1 MIRSSAPWKN
11 PQILVALACVFLCG
25 AVSGA
30 LVYRAASQ
38 SVKAV
43 SWNESNKDVTL
54 KRLQKELSLTPEQ
67 TAEIETVLD
76 DFTMYYQNAFLTW
89 RAHRQMLQAQMD
101 EVRATGKSRMDQLL
115 TEEQRKKFNR
125 IMSDFRERQIR

>member
-76 DFTMYYQNAFLTW
+76 DFTMYYQ
-89 RAHRQMLQAQMD
+89 MLQAQMD
-101 EVRATGKSRMDQLL
+101 EVRATGKSRIDQLL
-115 TEEQRKKFNR
+115 TEEQRKRFNR

>member
-1 MIRSSAPWKN
+1 MTRSSAPWKN
-11 PQILVALACVFLCG
+11 PQILVTLALVFLCG
-25 AVSGA
+25 GVAGA
-30 LVYRAASQ
+30 LVYRVASQ

-54 KRLQKELSLTPEQ
+54 KRLQKELNLTPEQ

-76 DFTMYYQNAFLTW
+76 DFTMYYQ
-89 RAHRQMLQAQMD
+89 MLQAQMD
-101 EVRATGKSRMDQLL
+101 EVRATGKSRIDQLL
-115 TEEQRKKFNR
+115 TEEQRKRFNR

>member
-1 MIRSSAPWKN
+1 
-11 PQILVALACVFLCG
+11 
-25 AVSGA
+25 
-30 LVYRAASQ
+30 LVYRVASQ

-54 KRLQKELSLTPEQ
+54 KRLQKELNLTPEQ

-76 DFTMYYQNAFLTW
+76 DFTMYYQ
-89 RAHRQMLQAQMD
+89 MLQAQMD
-101 EVRATGKSRMDQLL
+101 EVRATGKSRIDHLL
-115 TEEQRKKFNR
+115 TEEQRKRFNR

>member
-1 MIRSSAPWKN
+1 MIRSSASWKN

-76 DFTMYYQNAFLTW
+76 DFTMYYQ
-89 RAHRQMLQAQMD
+89 MLQAQMD

>member
-43 SWNESNKDVTL
+43 SWNDSNKDVTL

-76 DFTMYYQNAFLTW
+76 DFTMYY
-89 RAHRQMLQAQMD
+89 QMLQAQMD

>member
-1 MIRSSAPWKN
+1 MRSSAPWKN
-11 PQILVALACVFLCG
+11 PQILVTLALVFLCG
-25 AVSGA
+25 GVAGA
-30 LVYRAASQ
+30 LVYRAAVQ
-38 SVKAV
+38 PVKVV
-43 SWNESNKDVTL
+43 SWNDSNKEVTP
-54 KRLQKELSLTPEQ
+54 KRLQKELKLTPEQ

-76 DFTMYYQNAFLTW
+76 DFTMYY
-89 RAHRQMLQAQMD
+89 QMLQAQMD

>member
-11 PQILVALACVFLCG
+11 PQILVTLACVFLCG

-43 SWNESNKDVTL
+43 SWNEPNKDVTL

-67 TAEIETVLD
+67 TVEIETVLD
-76 DFTMYYQNAFLTW
+76 DFTMYY
-89 RAHRQMLQAQMD
+89 QMLQAQMD

>member
-76 DFTMYYQNAFLTW
+76 DFTMYYQ
-89 RAHRQMLQAQMD
+89 MLQAQMD